1 MKCTSLGSSPNVHG
15 SLILATIPT
24 NLSLMNSWLY
34 IRYSRYYFSLT
45 YLGLPRVLCT
55 MFFGTLFGMSSKVT
69 CATTSF
75 ETIWFFF
82 FLQYLYSTRFSIF
95 PFVFCLFI
103 IVKWFHTIDVH
114 LLTLGFFPIRSGWER
129 LKEGALEGVGVSSSS
144 KELNS
149 FHSSIPKSRFSTS
162 S

>member
-34 IRYSRYYFSLT
+34 IRYSRSYFSLT
-45 YLGLPRVLCT
+45 YLGLHRVLCT
-55 MFFGTLFGMSSKVT
+55 MFFGTLFDMSFMVT
-69 CATTSF
+69 CITTKFVIICLSF
-75 ETIWFFF
+75 YNIYIMFDFLPF
-82 FLQYLYSTRFSIF
+82 FLYFVYL
-95 PFVFCLFI
+95 LL
-103 IVKWFHTIDVH
+103 KWFHTIDVH

-149 FHSSIPKSRFSTS
+149 LHSSIPKPMFSTAS